1 MAMPHKLLLADD
13 SLTIQKV
20 VELVLAN
27 ENFEIKTVN
36 DGEAAWSLISTFKPD
51 IVLADIDM
59 PKLNGYEL
67 CDRIKNDM
75 ATAEIPVILLAG
87 AFEPFDEQRA
97 KDVLADDF
105 IIKPFESQ
113 ELISK
118 VKALVISS
126 KPAQDE
132 LVNNLPQA
140 TEESKQEDEISW
152 DTAFEEAKEKQEQP
166 KEPEPLQEPKQEEE
180 EPPIDTAFL
189 DELQNA
195 LNVEASEDEPVEDA
209 PKPQDTEPKSVELP
223 QMLAGNFQSL
233 LEPVK
238 DNIPEI
244 LKEAIKEAVTNLI
257 AKDLKDE
264 IRAVIKTAVP
274 EVAEKIITKEIEKIT
289 SGMR

>member
-1 MAMPHKLLLADD
+1 MPHKLLLADD

-27 ENFEIKTVN
+27 ENFEIKTAN
-36 DGEAAWSLISTFKPD
+36 DGQTAWSLISTFKPD

-118 VKALVISS
+118 VKALISS
-126 KPAQDE
+126 KPASDE
-132 LVNNLPQA
+132 LTNILPQA
-140 TEESKQEDEISW
+140 TEEPKQEDDISW
-152 DTAFEEAKEKQEQP
+152 DTAFEEAKEKQDEP
-166 KEPEPLQEPKQEEE
+166 KESEPLPEPKQEEE
-180 EPPIDTAFL
+180 EPPVDTAFL

-195 LNVEASEDEPVEDA
+195 LNAGPPADEVIEDT
-209 PKPQDTEPKSVELP
+209 PKPQEPDTKPAEPP
-223 QMLAGNFQSL
+223 QMLAGNIQSL

-244 LKEAIKEAVTNLI
+244 LKEAIKEAVTDLI

-274 EVAEKIITKEIEKIT
+274 EIAERIITKEIEKIT